1 MNSNSSPPAF
11 GSEKLRMPPE
21 LREPLKKH
29 LKSLKEH
36 YEKLN
41 WAGKMGFG
49 SKPALLIIDLALWWT
64 DPECFPMGS
73 NMDSVVEA
81 NVELLNAARHSK
93 VPIIY
98 TTYKYDP
105 SEPLSPYQKKLHAEF
120 NPAQNRFFELDPRLQ
135 RRKDERIIAKPYASA
150 FKSTNLQEN
159 LVSLGID
166 TLIVTGV
173 STSHCIYATCRDAI
187 GCYRVIVPEEAVGDR
202 CEIMHEVNLLDIH
215 IDLGDVLPTSEV
227 STYLANHL
235 KHS

>member
-1 MNSNSSPPAF
+1 M
-11 GSEKLRMPPE
+11 
-21 LREPLKKH
+21 
-29 LKSLKEH
+29 KEH

-41 WAGKMGFG
+41 WAGKVGFG

-120 NPAQNRFFELDPRLQ
+120 NPAQNRFFELDPRLD

-187 GCYRVIVPEEAVGDR
+187 GCYRVIMPEEAVGDR
-202 CEIMHEVNLLDIH
+202 CEIMH
-215 IDLGDVLPTSEV
+215 
-227 STYLANHL
+227 
-235 KHS
+235 